1 MAQDF
6 EELWTLFLE
15 GGLDEAGVASL
26 QELLASDSEL
36 LQLACDLYEEH
47 RLVGFVLQPFDD
59 LQFVKDA
66 VANVETDNQQFV
78 SGIISGLQR
87 EPMTLGSVAARKA
100 TPHKYNAYAV
110 GSVRERVWQ
119 RSFLAVAMAVSV
131 LLGGLA
137 WFFANRADELTG
149 GKLVTESSID
159 SAERVRYIATVLFE
173 DNCSWA
179 SSDSP
184 REGQRLS
191 ARTIDLKSGLAVI
204 RFDGGAELILQDDTE
219 LQLLSAGMVKV
230 NHGNIVVRAID
241 SAVGFRVITPASE
254 VIDLGTEFS
263 VKVSERG
270 ETELEVLE
278 GEVSVRPLGVH
289 SGRVQVLT
297 EGNSVVV
304 DDADSEPRNT
314 ELQAERFDALIAK
327 ARPKSRADLM
337 YAYDGFFYDEGE
349 LPLKQST
356 RGKGWAGPWRK
367 RTVAEGAKGEPDTG
381 TNDALQIVHGQMNVT
396 WPVPGGRLGMLQ
408 FPPGKSYRVR
418 EMRRSI
424 DLGRDGIYYFSLMV
438 RESNLSG
445 RPPQTRPQ
453 ESMRLTFR
461 SEEAYFDESLSFQIS
476 SKRTPQIRTGLGVGF
491 ASAAESS
498 PDQTTLW
505 IGKIVARENGED
517 EVSFRVFAE
526 SDELTYA
533 EPAVWHVV
541 SRNLDLS
548 AKLNLVLLTSTGSAP
563 RIVDELRIGPTWRSV
578 TPMLERSVK

>member
-1 MAQDF
+1 MVDDS
-6 EELWTLFLE
+6 TLAN
-15 GGLDEAGVASL
+15 EAAERLS
-26 QELLASDSEL
+26 
-36 LQLACDLYEEH
+36 EH
-47 RLVGFVLQPFDD
+47 RLLGLVHQPFESERFA
-59 LQFVKDA
+59 QSVMRGISESDA
-66 VANVETDNQQFV
+66 KQVDAIFASSV
-78 SGIISGLQR
+78 S
-87 EPMTLGSVAARKA
+87 EPTALAAGN
-100 TPHKYNAYAV
+100 TPIGVPEPAASAV
-110 GSVRERVWQ
+110 GSPVRSDWTKPVGLVAIAASILLALGVATKSWGPSSSPSLKGEVAVVSEPAPKAVGTVILSENCQWESDLIDEGSRLLEGPLRLRV
-119 RSFLAVAMAVSV
+119 
-131 LLGGLA
+131 
-137 WFFANRADELTG
+137 
-149 GKLVTESSID
+149 
-159 SAERVRYIATVLFE
+159 
-173 DNCSWA
+173 
-179 SSDSP
+179 
-184 REGQRLS
+184 
-191 ARTIDLKSGLAVI
+191 GLAVI

-219 LQLLSAGMVKV
+219 LQLLSVGTVKV
-230 NHGNIVVRAID
+230 NHGNIVVRAVD

-270 ETELEVLE
+270 ETQLEVLE
-278 GEVSVRPLGVH
+278 GEVSVRPLDVH
-289 SGRVQVLT
+289 PDRVQVLT

-304 DDADSEPRNT
+304 DDAKSEPRNT

-337 YAYDGFFYDEGE
+337 YAYEGFFYDEGE
-349 LPLKQST
+349 LALEQST
-356 RGKGWAGPWRK
+356 RGKGWVGPWRK
-367 RTVAEGAKGEPDTG
+367 RTDAEGAKGEPDTG
-381 TNDALQIVHGQMNVT
+381 TSDALRIVHGQMNVT

-408 FPPGKSYRVR
+408 FPPGKSFRIR
-418 EMRRSI
+418 EMRRPI

-438 RESNLSG
+438 RESDISE
-445 RPPQTRPQ
+445 RPSQARPQ

-476 SKRTPQIRTGLGVGF
+476 LKRTPQIQTGLGVGF

-548 AKLNLVLLTSTGSAP
+548 AKLNLVLLTSTGTTP

-578 TPMLERSVK
+578 TPMLDDYKREGKQ